1 MESSFRQT
9 FLHYTLLHYEH
20 ASNFCNDRECTFR
33 QTNIAALYFTLHFT
47 LHYIMTMSVIS
58 AMTGNPPSGKET
70 LLCYT
75 SLHYE
80 PVSNFCYDRKSSLIQ
95 TDIAACCITLRYI
108 MSMRVIS
115 AMTEIH
121 LYRNKHCNV
130 TLRYIMSMQVISAMT
145 GNSRLDKETLLCYTL

>member
-1 MESSFRQT
+1 MSMQVISAMTRNPPLDKQTLPHYNSLHYEDASNFRHDMESSFRQT

-33 QTNIAALYFTLHFT
+33 QTNIAALHFT

-115 AMTEIH
+115 AMTENPP
-121 LYRNKHCNV
+121 L
-130 TLRYIMSMQVISAMT
+130 
-145 GNSRLDKETLLCYTL
+145 